1 MSAPVS
7 VSPYSLLRPCSEPPV
22 SPSSGV
28 AGRRARRAA
37 FTDRTDLNQGA
48 SILDSVVQAAAG
60 RYGDTFVD
68 VNPYFASHQICDSN
82 SYLHSVNILDIDESY
97 HPTASGQSNAYLP
110 AFTTAAG

>member
-48 SILDSVVQAAAG
+48 GPTAWSRPAG